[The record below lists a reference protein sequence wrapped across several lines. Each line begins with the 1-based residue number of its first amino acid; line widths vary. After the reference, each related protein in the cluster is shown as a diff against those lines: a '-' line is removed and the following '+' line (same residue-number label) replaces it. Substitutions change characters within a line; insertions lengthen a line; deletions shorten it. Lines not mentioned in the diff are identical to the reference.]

1 MHARL
6 WCVPPAY
13 QSGLAVEDSASS
25 HDQTTGSSTRVPY
38 RPFFHCVCVCV
49 CVCNSQHQNYFK
61 YAYEDKTQ
69 TIQMEGF
76 MSNNMMVLWQQVLY
90 YSTNHPPN
98 STHRNMYDVVERV
111 KVLSPPP
118 HSQENF
124 HNTMY
129 NCIFILYTCIICMNV
144 PLVQVFDETVA
155 CTIDT
160 SL

>member
-69 TIQMEGF
+69 TIQIAGF
-76 MSNNMMVLWQQVLY
+76 MSNNMWCCDSRY
-90 YSTNHPPN
+90 YTTAPT
-98 STHRNMYDVVERV
+98 THQTAHIETC
-111 KVLSPPP
+111 
-118 HSQENF
+118 
-124 HNTMY
+124 TM
-129 NCIFILYTCIICMNV
+129 
-144 PLVQVFDETVA
+144 
-155 CTIDT
+155 
-160 SL
+160 SLKG